1 MAQLEKS
8 ERFNK
13 PGIYRDPESGVELEA
28 KHHPKY
34 GSAQAD
40 AFVRLGWQWVDKA
53 KTATQKVTE
62 AKTSETKETQK

>member
-1 MAQLEKS
+1 MANQEKS

-13 PGIYRDPESGVELEA
+13 PGIYKDPESGVELEA

-40 AFVRLGWQWVDKA
+40 AFVRLGWRWTGEA
-53 KTATQKVTE
+53 KTASQKVAE
-62 AKTSETKETQK
+62 KITK